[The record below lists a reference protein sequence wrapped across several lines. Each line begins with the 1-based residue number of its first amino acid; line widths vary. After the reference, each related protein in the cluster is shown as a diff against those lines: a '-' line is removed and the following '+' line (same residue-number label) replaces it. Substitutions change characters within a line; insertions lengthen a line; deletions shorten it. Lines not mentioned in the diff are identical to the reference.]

1 MANKM
6 SDISDVDVYMPD
18 LLKTTVQWLTNYK
31 VSNYTNYSLIKNSNK
46 YNGVSA
52 SNIFFIPIK

>member
-1 MANKM
+1 MFFFSLKGECDWKIISIDVNDPMASKM

-31 VSNYTNYSLIKNSNK
+31 VSNYTN
-46 YNGVSA
+46 
-52 SNIFFIPIK
+52 

>member
-1 MANKM
+1 MFFSLKGECDWKIISIDVNDPMACKM

-31 VSNYTNYSLIKNSNK
+31 VSDYTN
-46 YNGVSA
+46 
-52 SNIFFIPIK
+52 

>member
-1 MANKM
+1 MASKM

-31 VSNYTNYSLIKNSNK
+31 VSDYTNQNLIKNNNTMG
-46 YNGVSA
+46 Y
-52 SNIFFIPIK
+52 P